1 MAHFAYE
8 MRTQI
13 EIMKSDS
20 IVLIP
25 TYNERENVSAMID
38 AVLQLPKAF
47 DLVVIDDNSPDG
59 TADIVRLRQADYP
72 ERLHLIER
80 SGKQGLGTAYLAGF
94 RWALERGYGY
104 IFEMDCDFSHP
115 PERLIDLYKA
125 CAERGADVAVGSRY
139 VAGGAVRNWPWD
151 RILMSRGASLYV
163 RLLTGIPVHDTTAG
177 FVCYRRE
184 VLESMDLSS
193 VRFRG
198 YAFQI
203 EMKYTAHCLGF
214 GVVEVPITFVDR
226 VEGASK
232 MSGSIFGEGFVGV
245 WALVRDKWLGRF
257 PKGRRKAER

>member
-1 MAHFAYE
+1 
-8 MRTQI
+8 
-13 EIMKSDS
+13 MKSDS

-38 AVLQLPKAF
+38 AVMQLPKAF

-59 TADIVRLRQADYP
+59 TASIVHARQADYP
-72 ERLHLIER
+72 DRLHLIQR
-80 SGKQGLGTAYLAGF
+80 PGKQGLGTAYLEGF
-94 RWALERGYGY
+94 RWALEHGYGY
-104 IFEMDCDFSHP
+104 VFEMDCDFSHP

-125 CAERGADVAVGSRY
+125 CAEGGADVAVGSRY
-139 VAGGAVRNWPWD
+139 VPGGNVRNWPWD

-184 VLESMDLSS
+184 VLESMELES

-214 GVVEVPITFVDR
+214 DVVEVPITFVDR
-226 VEGASK
+226 VEGVSK

-245 WALVRDKWLGRF
+245 WSLVRDKWLGRF
-257 PKGRRKAER
+257 PRGRRKAGI